1 MLSGKKGYAAHG
13 HDEVLT
19 PWRASDQRTT
29 NLFFSLRTRSPG
41 RTLEFIRPVLSAIG
55 ADREFCPVCVLHRA
69 FGAESAATGE
79 SGSASESA
87 GSLGD
92 TEGTPQVRPFEN
104 YEVMLDE
111 AGRPIELGRGAMG
124 VTYKGWSKTAY
135 VEAAIQEKLKKT
147 ASKPMKG

>member
-1 MLSGKKGYAAHG
+1 MEKPGKELGSARQEA
-13 HDEVLT
+13 
-19 PWRASDQRTT
+19 RTCPICGT
-29 NLFFSLRTRSPG
+29 KFFATG
-41 RTLEFIRPVLSAIG
+41 DG
-55 ADREFCPVCVLHRA
+55 AFCPVCILR
-69 FGAESAATGE
+69 GATSGESTVTGE

>member
-1 MLSGKKGYAAHG
+1 MGEQQEA
-13 HDEVLT
+13 
-19 PWRASDQRTT
+19 RTCPACGT
-29 NLFFSLRTRSPG
+29 KFFATTDS
-41 RTLEFIRPVLSAIG
+41 
-55 ADREFCPVCVLHRA
+55 EFCPVCILR
-69 FGAESAATGE
+69 GAGANTGE
-79 SGSASESA
+79 SSATQEPGPISGPA
-87 GSLGD
+87 DSLGE
-92 TEGTPQVRPFEN
+92 TEGTPEVRRFEH